1 MNEGLEIL
9 SMQEA
14 ERKRIAEDLHDTT
27 VQDLVYVSQQLELAS
42 MYLSQDVNQTMM
54 ELASAKSN
62 IKKIIEDMRNT
73 IYDLHPMAFHDIGWK
88 SAVEKLQN
96 DLMLKS
102 DIRVIFNICNI
113 DKCDSLIKITL
124 YRIIREACQNICKHA
139 NATTMLV
146 CMTMDKH
153 SIFLSI
159 EDNGIGIGEYDKTNH
174 FGLSMIKEK
183 VGLLSGKLSI
193 ITNEKGTTI
202 NIEIPILKN
211 E

>member
-14 ERKRIAEDLHDTT
+14 ERKRIAEELHDTT

-73 IYDLHPMAFHDIGWK
+73 IYDLQPMAFHDIGWK

-96 DLMLKS
+96 DFMIKS
-102 DIRVIFNICNI
+102 DICVMFDICDI
-113 DKCDSLIKITL
+113 DKCDSLMQITL
-124 YRIIREACQNICKHA
+124 YRIIREACQNIYKHA

-146 CMTMDKH
+146 RMKMDRH

-159 EDNGIGIGEYDKTNH
+159 KDDGVGIGEYDKTNH

-183 VGLLSGKLSI
+183 VSLLSGNLSI

>member
-14 ERKRIAEDLHDTT
+14 ERKRIAEELHDTA

-73 IYDLHPMAFHDIGWK
+73 IYDLQPMTFQDIGWK

-96 DLMLKS
+96 DFMLKS
-102 DIRVIFNICNI
+102 DICVIFDICDI
-113 DKCDSLIKITL
+113 DKCDSLMQITL
-124 YRIIREACQNICKHA
+124 YRIIREACQNIYKHA
-139 NATTMLV
+139 NAKTMLV
-146 CMTMDKH
+146 CMKMDRH

-159 EDNGIGIGEYDKTNH
+159 KDDGVGIGEYDKTNH

-183 VGLLSGKLSI
+183 VSLLSGKLSI

-202 NIEIPILKN
+202 NIEIPILRN